1 MSYPIPLKKNIF
13 KVFNFDS
20 KVEKYYYI
28 PRKYKGEIYQLL
40 EEGID
45 DDSTVYQWR
54 RKYVR
59 KIKII

>member
-20 KVEKYYYI
+20 KVDEKYYYI

-40 EEGID
+40 EEG
-45 DDSTVYQWR
+45 
-54 RKYVR
+54 KYINGVENMSE
-59 KIKII
+59 KSK